1 MSYKWKVKKGA
12 EENNVVEPKESV
24 QDVLELP
31 FRGNQERGVTRQT
44 CEKFGVRAAVSEKD
58 GKTVVSYYF
67 PSLNARGEVTGFM
80 KQDLTKPKDESGHWT
95 AVGKVGINNKLF
107 GQDIAE
113 QINRKHTN
121 FTVTEGQWD
130 CLSVYQSQLK
140 SLEDTK
146 YEGQEPFV
154 VSIPLGTKNSVEA
167 LLHNKDFVKSF
178 DSMTIFFDDDS
189 CTPAEIKK
197 GIMRGKEAREAVAAA
212 FIGEVNLFSVLPQYG
227 YKDANDYLQDYN
239 EFIGD
244 LTARQLAL
252 AKLVQFDRKPLIT
265 EKIAHVEDV
274 SFEELT
280 TPLELGIQVN
290 CFPKLNEMMG
300 GFRTGEL
307 TIVTASSGAGK
318 TTSLSK
324 IADDIVDQ
332 NEKVGMIYLE
342 EPIKKTLQR
351 IVASRLKVSYKE
363 FKKNPLA
370 CATEQ
375 EIQSV
380 YNDLKDKS
388 RVVFL
393 DHFGSM
399 PITELMAKVKHLYFV
414 ENCRYILLDHL
425 SMVISGSDV
434 KDERKEIDIVMT
446 ELAAFCAANDVGI
459 IVVVHLNRQGS
470 SVNAPKGKEDEPF
483 WASISLSHL
492 RGSGGL
498 EQLSWNVLSLEREYM
513 PDKKRGRVRWTILKN
528 REFGELGIAD
538 VFSLNDTD
546 WSIQLFDDET
556 TEVANTASLIPR
568 QTITIPD
575 DDDSIPF

>member
-80 KQDLTKPKDESGHWT
+80 KQDLTKPKDEGGHWT

-178 DSMTIFFDDDS
+178 ESMTIFFDDDS

-239 EFIGD
+239 EAIGD

-265 EKIAHVEDV
+265 EKIIKASDI
-274 SFEELT
+274 SFEEIM
-280 TPLELGIQVN
+280 TPREKGVMLNDFPMLMEKIQ
-290 CFPKLNEMMG
+290 
-300 GFRTGEL
+300 GFRKRELVVLTSPSGVGKSSITSKMASAFLDAGER
-307 TIVTASSGAGK
+307 
-318 TTSLSK
+318 
-324 IADDIVDQ
+324 
-332 NEKVGMIYLE
+332 VGMAYLE
-342 EPIKKTLQR
+342 EETKETVQR
-351 IVASRLKVSYKE
+351 LIAERLKVNYLK
-363 FKKNPLA
+363 FKSNPLSV
-370 CATEQ
+370 ATEKQIKEAYDFIANQ
-375 EIQSV
+375 ERLTLLS
-380 YNDLKDKS
+380 
-388 RVVFL
+388 
-393 DHFGSM
+393 HFGSM
-399 PITELMAKVKHLYFV
+399 PINELMQKVKHMYFI
-414 ENCRYILLDHL
+414 EGCNWIIIDHITL
-425 SMVISGSDV
+425 IVSGSDV
-434 KDERKEIDIVMT
+434 VDERKEIDTVMT
-446 ELAAFCAANDVGI
+446 ELASFCASHDVCVI
-459 IVVVHLNRQGS
+459 LVSHINRSNS
-470 SVNAPKGKEDEPF
+470 SQFLAPKGKEGEPY
-483 WASISLSHL
+483 WVRVTKESL
-492 RGSGGL
+492 RGSSSLEALSWIILGL
-498 EQLSWNVLSLEREYM
+498 EPQIM
-513 PDKKRGRVRWTILKN
+513 PDRSRGNVRFTVLKN
-528 REFGELGIAD
+528 RPWGFLGEADEFSID
-538 VFSLNDTD
+538 QDT
-546 WSIQLFDDET
+546 WEVVLANNPQSSIS
-556 TEVANTASLIPR
+556 NTAKQVITIEDDDLIP
-568 QTITIPD
+568 
-575 DDDSIPF
+575 F

>member
-58 GKTVVSYYF
+58 GKTVVAYYF

-80 KQDLTKPKDESGHWT
+80 KQDLTKPKDEGGHWT

-178 DSMTIFFDDDS
+178 ESMTIFFDDDS

-239 EFIGD
+239 DAIGD

-265 EKIAHVEDV
+265 EKIIKASDI
-274 SFEELT
+274 SFEEIM
-280 TPLELGIQVN
+280 TPREKGVMLDDFPMLMEKIQ
-290 CFPKLNEMMG
+290 
-300 GFRTGEL
+300 GFRKRELVVLTSPSGVGKSSITSKMASAFLDAGER
-307 TIVTASSGAGK
+307 
-318 TTSLSK
+318 
-324 IADDIVDQ
+324 
-332 NEKVGMIYLE
+332 VGMAYLE
-342 EPIKKTLQR
+342 EETKETVQR
-351 IVASRLKVSYKE
+351 LIAERLKVNYLK
-363 FKKNPLA
+363 FKSNPLSV
-370 CATEQ
+370 ATEKQIKEAYDFIANQ
-375 EIQSV
+375 ERLTLLS
-380 YNDLKDKS
+380 
-388 RVVFL
+388 
-393 DHFGSM
+393 HFGSM
-399 PITELMAKVKHLYFV
+399 PINELMQKVKHMYFI
-414 ENCRYILLDHL
+414 EGCNWIIIDHITL
-425 SMVISGSDV
+425 IVSGSDV
-434 KDERKEIDIVMT
+434 VDERKEIDTVMT
-446 ELAAFCAANDVGI
+446 ELASFCASHDVCVI
-459 IVVVHLNRQGS
+459 LVSHINRSNS
-470 SVNAPKGKEDEPF
+470 SQFLAPKGKEGEPY
-483 WASISLSHL
+483 WVRVTKESL
-492 RGSGGL
+492 RGSSSLEALSWIILGL
-498 EQLSWNVLSLEREYM
+498 EPQIM
-513 PDKKRGRVRWTILKN
+513 PDRSRGNVRFTVLKN
-528 REFGELGIAD
+528 RPWGFLGEADEFSID
-538 VFSLNDTD
+538 QDT
-546 WSIQLFDDET
+546 WEVVLANSPQSSIS
-556 TEVANTASLIPR
+556 NTAK
-568 QTITIPD
+568 QVITIED
-575 DDDSIPF
+575 DNEIPF

>member
-58 GKTVVSYYF
+58 GKTVVAYYF

-239 EFIGD
+239 EAIGD

-265 EKIAHVEDV
+265 EKIIKASDI
-274 SFEELT
+274 SFEEIM
-280 TPLELGIQVN
+280 TPREKGVMLEDFPMLMEKIQ
-290 CFPKLNEMMG
+290 
-300 GFRTGEL
+300 GFRKRELVVLTSPSGVGKSSITSKMASAFLDAGER
-307 TIVTASSGAGK
+307 
-318 TTSLSK
+318 
-324 IADDIVDQ
+324 
-332 NEKVGMIYLE
+332 VGMAYLE
-342 EPIKKTLQR
+342 EETKETVQR
-351 IVASRLKVSYKE
+351 LIAERLKVNYLK
-363 FKKNPLA
+363 FKSNPLSV
-370 CATEQ
+370 ATESQIKEAYDFVANQ
-375 EIQSV
+375 ERLTLLS
-380 YNDLKDKS
+380 
-388 RVVFL
+388 
-393 DHFGSM
+393 HFGSM
-399 PITELMAKVKHLYFV
+399 PINELMQKVKHMYFI
-414 ENCRYILLDHL
+414 EGCNWIIIDHITL
-425 SMVISGSDV
+425 IVSGADV
-434 KDERKEIDIVMT
+434 VDERKEIDTVMT
-446 ELAAFCAANDVGI
+446 ELASFCASHDVCVI
-459 IVVVHLNRQGS
+459 LVSHINRSNS
-470 SVNAPKGKEDEPF
+470 SQFLAPKGKEDEPY
-483 WASISLSHL
+483 WVRVTKESL
-492 RGSGGL
+492 RGSSSLEALSWIILGL
-498 EQLSWNVLSLEREYM
+498 EPQIM
-513 PDKKRGRVRWTILKN
+513 PDRSRGNVRFTVLKN
-528 REFGELGIAD
+528 RPWGFLGEADEFSID
-538 VFSLNDTD
+538 QDT
-546 WSIQLFDDET
+546 WEVVLANNTQNTVSNSNKQVITLEDDIE
-556 TEVANTASLIPR
+556 
-568 QTITIPD
+568 
-575 DDDSIPF
+575 IPF

>member
-58 GKTVVSYYF
+58 GKTVVAYYF

-80 KQDLTKPKDESGHWT
+80 KQDLTKPKDEGGHWT

-178 DSMTIFFDDDS
+178 ESMTIFFDDDS

-239 EFIGD
+239 EVIGD

-265 EKIAHVEDV
+265 EKIIKASDI
-274 SFEELT
+274 SFEEIM
-280 TPLELGIQVN
+280 TPREKGVMLDDFPMLMEKIQ
-290 CFPKLNEMMG
+290 
-300 GFRTGEL
+300 GFRKRELVVLTSPSGVGKSSITSKMASAFLDAGER
-307 TIVTASSGAGK
+307 
-318 TTSLSK
+318 
-324 IADDIVDQ
+324 
-332 NEKVGMIYLE
+332 VGMAYLE
-342 EPIKKTLQR
+342 EETKETVQR
-351 IVASRLKVSYKE
+351 LIAERLKVNYLK
-363 FKKNPLA
+363 FKSNPLSV
-370 CATEQ
+370 ATEKQIKEAYDFIANQ
-375 EIQSV
+375 ERLTLLS
-380 YNDLKDKS
+380 
-388 RVVFL
+388 
-393 DHFGSM
+393 HFGSM
-399 PITELMAKVKHLYFV
+399 PINELMQKVKHMYFI
-414 ENCRYILLDHL
+414 EGCNWIIIDHITL
-425 SMVISGSDV
+425 IVSGSDV
-434 KDERKEIDIVMT
+434 VDERKEIDTVMT
-446 ELAAFCAANDVGI
+446 ELASFCASHDVCVI
-459 IVVVHLNRQGS
+459 LVSHINRSNS
-470 SVNAPKGKEDEPF
+470 SQFLAPKGKEGEPY
-483 WASISLSHL
+483 WVRVTKESL
-492 RGSGGL
+492 RGSSSLEALSWIILGL
-498 EQLSWNVLSLEREYM
+498 EPQIM
-513 PDKKRGRVRWTILKN
+513 PDRSRGNVRFTVLKN
-528 REFGELGIAD
+528 RPWGFLGEADEFSIDQDTWEVVLANSPQS
-538 VFSLNDTD
+538 SL
-546 WSIQLFDDET
+546 S
-556 TEVANTASLIPR
+556 NTAK
-568 QTITIPD
+568 QVITIED
-575 DDDSIPF
+575 DNEIPF

>member
-31 FRGNQERGVTRQT
+31 FRGNQDRGVTRQT

-58 GKTVVSYYF
+58 GKTVVAYYF

-80 KQDLTKPKDESGHWT
+80 KQDLTKPKDEGGHWT
-95 AVGKVGINNKLF
+95 AVGKVGISNKLF

-178 DSMTIFFDDDS
+178 ESMTIFFDDDS

-239 EFIGD
+239 DVIGD

-265 EKIAHVEDV
+265 EKIIKASDI
-274 SFEELT
+274 SFEEIM
-280 TPLELGIQVN
+280 TPREKGVMLDDFPMLMEKIQ
-290 CFPKLNEMMG
+290 
-300 GFRTGEL
+300 GFRKRELVVLTSPSGVGKSSITSKMASAFLDAGER
-307 TIVTASSGAGK
+307 
-318 TTSLSK
+318 
-324 IADDIVDQ
+324 
-332 NEKVGMIYLE
+332 VGMAYLE
-342 EPIKKTLQR
+342 EETKETVQR
-351 IVASRLKVSYKE
+351 LIAERLKVNYLK
-363 FKKNPLA
+363 FKSNPLSV
-370 CATEQ
+370 ATEKQIKEAYDFIANQ
-375 EIQSV
+375 ERLTLLS
-380 YNDLKDKS
+380 
-388 RVVFL
+388 
-393 DHFGSM
+393 HFGSM
-399 PITELMAKVKHLYFV
+399 PINELMQKVKHMYFI
-414 ENCRYILLDHL
+414 EGCNWIIIDHITL
-425 SMVISGSDV
+425 IVSGSDV
-434 KDERKEIDIVMT
+434 VDERKEIDTVMT
-446 ELAAFCAANDVGI
+446 ELASFCASHDVCVI
-459 IVVVHLNRQGS
+459 LVSHINRSNS
-470 SVNAPKGKEDEPF
+470 SQFLAPKGKEGEPY
-483 WASISLSHL
+483 WVRVTKESL
-492 RGSGGL
+492 RGSSSLEALSWIILGL
-498 EQLSWNVLSLEREYM
+498 EPQIM
-513 PDKKRGRVRWTILKN
+513 PDRSRGNVRFTVLKN
-528 REFGELGIAD
+528 RPWGFLGEADEFSID
-538 VFSLNDTD
+538 QDT
-546 WSIQLFDDET
+546 WEVVLANSPQSSIS
-556 TEVANTASLIPR
+556 NTAK
-568 QTITIPD
+568 QVITIED
-575 DDDSIPF
+575 DNEIPF

>member
-239 EFIGD
+239 EAIGD

-265 EKIAHVEDV
+265 EKIVHVEDV

-556 TEVANTASLIPR
+556 TEVDNTASLIPR

>member
-58 GKTVVSYYF
+58 GKTVVAYYF

-178 DSMTIFFDDDS
+178 ESMTIFFDDDS

-239 EFIGD
+239 EAIGD

-265 EKIAHVEDV
+265 EKIIKASDI
-274 SFEELT
+274 SFEEIM
-280 TPLELGIQVN
+280 TPREKGVMLDDFPMLMEKIQ
-290 CFPKLNEMMG
+290 
-300 GFRTGEL
+300 GFRKRELVVLTSPSGVGKSSITSKMASAFLDAGER
-307 TIVTASSGAGK
+307 
-318 TTSLSK
+318 
-324 IADDIVDQ
+324 
-332 NEKVGMIYLE
+332 VGMAYLE
-342 EPIKKTLQR
+342 EETKETVQR
-351 IVASRLKVSYKE
+351 LIAERLKVNYLK
-363 FKKNPLA
+363 FKSNPLSV
-370 CATEQ
+370 ATEKQIKEAYDFIANQ
-375 EIQSV
+375 ERLTLLS
-380 YNDLKDKS
+380 
-388 RVVFL
+388 
-393 DHFGSM
+393 HFGSM
-399 PITELMAKVKHLYFV
+399 PINELMQKVKHMYFI
-414 ENCRYILLDHL
+414 EGCNWIIIDHITL
-425 SMVISGSDV
+425 IVSGSDV
-434 KDERKEIDIVMT
+434 VDERKEIDTVMT
-446 ELAAFCAANDVGI
+446 ELASFCASHDVCVI
-459 IVVVHLNRQGS
+459 LVSHINRSNS
-470 SVNAPKGKEDEPF
+470 SQFLAPKGKEGEPY
-483 WASISLSHL
+483 WVRVTKESL
-492 RGSGGL
+492 RGSSSLEALSWIILGL
-498 EQLSWNVLSLEREYM
+498 EPQIM
-513 PDKKRGRVRWTILKN
+513 PDRSRGNVRFTVLKN
-528 REFGELGIAD
+528 RPWGFLGEADEFSID
-538 VFSLNDTD
+538 QDT
-546 WSIQLFDDET
+546 WEVVLANNPQSSIS
-556 TEVANTASLIPR
+556 NTAK
-568 QTITIPD
+568 QVITIE
-575 DDDSIPF
+575 DDSEIPF

>member
-12 EENNVVEPKESV
+12 GENNVVEPKESV

-58 GKTVVSYYF
+58 GKTVVAYYF
-67 PSLNARGEVTGFM
+67 PSLNSRGEVTGFM
-80 KQDLTKPKDESGHWT
+80 KQDLTKPKDEGGHWT

-239 EFIGD
+239 EAIGD

-265 EKIAHVEDV
+265 EKIIKASDI
-274 SFEELT
+274 SFEEIM
-280 TPLELGIQVN
+280 TPREKGVMLEDFPMLMEKIQ
-290 CFPKLNEMMG
+290 
-300 GFRTGEL
+300 GFRKRELVVLTSPSGVGKSSITSKMASAFLDAGER
-307 TIVTASSGAGK
+307 
-318 TTSLSK
+318 
-324 IADDIVDQ
+324 
-332 NEKVGMIYLE
+332 VGMAYLE
-342 EPIKKTLQR
+342 EETKETVQR
-351 IVASRLKVSYKE
+351 LIAERLKVNYLK
-363 FKKNPLA
+363 FKSNPLSV
-370 CATEQ
+370 ATESQIKEAYDFVANQ
-375 EIQSV
+375 ERLTLLS
-380 YNDLKDKS
+380 
-388 RVVFL
+388 
-393 DHFGSM
+393 HFGSM
-399 PITELMAKVKHLYFV
+399 PINELMQKVKHMYFI
-414 ENCRYILLDHL
+414 EGCNWIIIDHITL
-425 SMVISGSDV
+425 IVSGADV
-434 KDERKEIDIVMT
+434 VDERKEIDTVMT
-446 ELAAFCAANDVGI
+446 ELASFCASHDVCVI
-459 IVVVHLNRQGS
+459 LVSHINRSNS
-470 SVNAPKGKEDEPF
+470 SQFLAPKGKEGEPY
-483 WASISLSHL
+483 WVRVTKESL
-492 RGSGGL
+492 RGSSSLEALSWIILGL
-498 EQLSWNVLSLEREYM
+498 EPQIM
-513 PDKKRGRVRWTILKN
+513 PDRSRGNVRFTVLKN
-528 REFGELGIAD
+528 RPWGFLGEADEFSID
-538 VFSLNDTD
+538 QDT
-546 WSIQLFDDET
+546 WEVVLANNPQSSIS
-556 TEVANTASLIPR
+556 NTAK
-568 QTITIPD
+568 QVITIE
-575 DDDSIPF
+575 DDSEIPF

>member
-12 EENNVVEPKESV
+12 EENNVVEPKESI

-197 GIMRGKEAREAVAAA
+197 GVMRGKEAREAVAAA

-239 EFIGD
+239 EAIGD

-265 EKIAHVEDV
+265 EKIIKASDI
-274 SFEELT
+274 SFEEIM
-280 TPLELGIQVN
+280 TPREKGVMLDDFPMLMEKIQ
-290 CFPKLNEMMG
+290 
-300 GFRTGEL
+300 GFRKRELVVLTSPSGVGKSSITSKMASAFLDAGER
-307 TIVTASSGAGK
+307 
-318 TTSLSK
+318 
-324 IADDIVDQ
+324 
-332 NEKVGMIYLE
+332 VGMAYLE
-342 EPIKKTLQR
+342 EETKETVQR
-351 IVASRLKVSYKE
+351 LIAERLKVNYLK
-363 FKKNPLA
+363 FKSNPLSV
-370 CATEQ
+370 ATEEQIKVAYDFVANQ
-375 EIQSV
+375 ERLTLLS
-380 YNDLKDKS
+380 
-388 RVVFL
+388 
-393 DHFGSM
+393 HFGSM
-399 PITELMAKVKHLYFV
+399 PINELMQKVKHMYFI
-414 ENCRYILLDHL
+414 EGCNWIIIDHITL
-425 SMVISGSDV
+425 IVSGSDV
-434 KDERKEIDIVMT
+434 VDERKEIDTVMT
-446 ELAAFCAANDVGI
+446 ELASFCASHDVCVI
-459 IVVVHLNRQGS
+459 LVSHINRSNS
-470 SVNAPKGKEDEPF
+470 SQFLAPKGKEDEPY
-483 WASISLSHL
+483 WVRVTKESL
-492 RGSGGL
+492 RGSSSLEALSWIILGL
-498 EQLSWNVLSLEREYM
+498 EPQIM
-513 PDKKRGRVRWTILKN
+513 PDRSRGNVRFTVLKN
-528 REFGELGIAD
+528 RPWGFLGEADEFSINQDTWEVVLENNSPSTIAKTEKQ
-538 VFSLNDTD
+538 VVT
-546 WSIQLFDDET
+546 IVDDED
-556 TEVANTASLIPR
+556 E
-568 QTITIPD
+568 
-575 DDDSIPF
+575 IPF

>member
-12 EENNVVEPKESV
+12 EENNVVEPKESI

-58 GKTVVSYYF
+58 GKTVVAYYF

-212 FIGEVNLFSVLPQYG
+212 FIGEVNLFSVLPQHG

-239 EFIGD
+239 EAIGD

-265 EKIAHVEDV
+265 EKIIKASDI
-274 SFEELT
+274 SFEEIM
-280 TPLELGIQVN
+280 TPREKGVMLDDFPMLMEKIQ
-290 CFPKLNEMMG
+290 
-300 GFRTGEL
+300 GFRKRELVVLTSPSGVGKSSITSKMASAFLDAGER
-307 TIVTASSGAGK
+307 
-318 TTSLSK
+318 
-324 IADDIVDQ
+324 
-332 NEKVGMIYLE
+332 VGMAYLE
-342 EPIKKTLQR
+342 EETKETVQR
-351 IVASRLKVSYKE
+351 LIAERLKVNYLK
-363 FKKNPLA
+363 FKSNPLSV
-370 CATEQ
+370 ATEKQIKEAYDFIANQ
-375 EIQSV
+375 ERLTLLS
-380 YNDLKDKS
+380 
-388 RVVFL
+388 
-393 DHFGSM
+393 HFGSM
-399 PITELMAKVKHLYFV
+399 PINELMQKVKHMYFI
-414 ENCRYILLDHL
+414 EGCNWIIIDHITL
-425 SMVISGSDV
+425 IVSGSDV
-434 KDERKEIDIVMT
+434 VDERKEIDTVMT
-446 ELAAFCAANDVGI
+446 ELASFCASHDVCVI
-459 IVVVHLNRQGS
+459 LVSHINRSNS
-470 SVNAPKGKEDEPF
+470 SQFLAPKGKEGEPY
-483 WASISLSHL
+483 WVRVTKESL
-492 RGSGGL
+492 RGSSSLEALSWIILGL
-498 EQLSWNVLSLEREYM
+498 EPQIM
-513 PDKKRGRVRWTILKN
+513 PDRSRGNVRFTVLKN
-528 REFGELGIAD
+528 RPWGFLGEADEFSID
-538 VFSLNDTD
+538 QDT
-546 WSIQLFDDET
+546 W
-556 TEVANTASLIPR
+556 EVVLANSPQSSVSNTAKQVITVEDDDLIP
-568 QTITIPD
+568 
-575 DDDSIPF
+575 F

>member
-58 GKTVVSYYF
+58 GKTVVAYYF

-80 KQDLTKPKDESGHWT
+80 KQDLTKPKDEGGHWT

-154 VSIPLGTKNSVEA
+154 VSIPLGTKNSVEV

-178 DSMTIFFDDDS
+178 ESMTIFFDDDS

-239 EFIGD
+239 DAIGD

-265 EKIAHVEDV
+265 EKIIKASDI
-274 SFEELT
+274 SFEEIM
-280 TPLELGIQVN
+280 TPREKGVMLNDFPMLMEKIQ
-290 CFPKLNEMMG
+290 
-300 GFRTGEL
+300 GFRKRELVVLTSPSGVGKSSITSKMASAFLDAGER
-307 TIVTASSGAGK
+307 
-318 TTSLSK
+318 
-324 IADDIVDQ
+324 
-332 NEKVGMIYLE
+332 VGMAYLE
-342 EPIKKTLQR
+342 EETKETVQR
-351 IVASRLKVSYKE
+351 LIAERLKVNYLK
-363 FKKNPLA
+363 FKSNPLSV
-370 CATEQ
+370 ATEKQIKGAYDFIANQ
-375 EIQSV
+375 ERLTLLS
-380 YNDLKDKS
+380 
-388 RVVFL
+388 
-393 DHFGSM
+393 HFGSM
-399 PITELMAKVKHLYFV
+399 PINELMQKVKHMYFI
-414 ENCRYILLDHL
+414 EGCNWIIIDHITL
-425 SMVISGSDV
+425 IVSGSDV
-434 KDERKEIDIVMT
+434 VDERKEIDTVMT
-446 ELAAFCAANDVGI
+446 ELASFCASHDVCVI
-459 IVVVHLNRQGS
+459 LVSHINRSNS
-470 SVNAPKGKEDEPF
+470 SQFLAPKGKEGEPY
-483 WASISLSHL
+483 WVRVTKESL
-492 RGSGGL
+492 RGSSSLEALSWVILGL
-498 EQLSWNVLSLEREYM
+498 EPQIM
-513 PDKKRGRVRWTILKN
+513 PDRSRGNVRFTVLKN
-528 REFGELGIAD
+528 RPWGFLGEADEFSID
-538 VFSLNDTD
+538 QDT
-546 WSIQLFDDET
+546 WEVVLANNPQSSISNAAKQ
-556 TEVANTASLIPR
+556 V
-568 QTITIPD
+568 ITIE
-575 DDDSIPF
+575 DDSEIPF

>member
-12 EENNVVEPKESV
+12 EENNVVEPKESI

-212 FIGEVNLFSVLPQYG
+212 FIGEVNLFSVLPQHG

-239 EFIGD
+239 EAIGD

-265 EKIAHVEDV
+265 EKIIKASDI
-274 SFEELT
+274 SFEEIM
-280 TPLELGIQVN
+280 TPREKGVMLDDFPMLMEKIQ
-290 CFPKLNEMMG
+290 
-300 GFRTGEL
+300 GFRKRELVVLTSPSGVGKSSITSKMASAFLDAGER
-307 TIVTASSGAGK
+307 
-318 TTSLSK
+318 
-324 IADDIVDQ
+324 
-332 NEKVGMIYLE
+332 VGMAYLE
-342 EPIKKTLQR
+342 EETKETVQR
-351 IVASRLKVSYKE
+351 LIAERLKVNYLK
-363 FKKNPLA
+363 FKSNPLSV
-370 CATEQ
+370 ATEKQIKEAYDFIANQ
-375 EIQSV
+375 ERLTLLS
-380 YNDLKDKS
+380 
-388 RVVFL
+388 
-393 DHFGSM
+393 HFGSM
-399 PITELMAKVKHLYFV
+399 PINELMQKVKHMYFI
-414 ENCRYILLDHL
+414 EGCNWIIIDHITL
-425 SMVISGSDV
+425 IVSGSDV
-434 KDERKEIDIVMT
+434 VDERKEIDTVMT
-446 ELAAFCAANDVGI
+446 ELASFCASHDVCVI
-459 IVVVHLNRQGS
+459 LVSHINRSNS
-470 SVNAPKGKEDEPF
+470 SQFLAPKGKEGEPY
-483 WASISLSHL
+483 WVRVTKESL
-492 RGSGGL
+492 RGSSSLEALSWIILGL
-498 EQLSWNVLSLEREYM
+498 EPQIM
-513 PDKKRGRVRWTILKN
+513 PDRSRGNVRFTVLKN
-528 REFGELGIAD
+528 RPWGFLGEADEFSID
-538 VFSLNDTD
+538 QDT
-546 WSIQLFDDET
+546 W
-556 TEVANTASLIPR
+556 EVVLANSPQSSVSNTAKQVITVEDDDLIP
-568 QTITIPD
+568 
-575 DDDSIPF
+575 F

>member
-113 QINRKHTN
+113 QIGRKHTN

-197 GIMRGKEAREAVAAA
+197 GVMRGKEAREAVAAA

-239 EFIGD
+239 EAIGD

-265 EKIAHVEDV
+265 EKIIKASDISLEEIMTPREKGVMLED
-274 SFEELT
+274 FPMLMEK
-280 TPLELGIQVN
+280 IQ
-290 CFPKLNEMMG
+290 
-300 GFRTGEL
+300 GFRKRELVVLTSPSGVGKSSITSKMASAFLDAGER
-307 TIVTASSGAGK
+307 
-318 TTSLSK
+318 
-324 IADDIVDQ
+324 
-332 NEKVGMIYLE
+332 VGMAYLE
-342 EPIKKTLQR
+342 EETKETVQR
-351 IVASRLKVSYKE
+351 LIAERLKVNYLK
-363 FKKNPLA
+363 FKSNPLSV
-370 CATEQ
+370 ATEEQIKVAYDFVANQ
-375 EIQSV
+375 ERLTLLS
-380 YNDLKDKS
+380 
-388 RVVFL
+388 
-393 DHFGSM
+393 HFGSM
-399 PITELMAKVKHLYFV
+399 PINELMQKVKHMYFI
-414 ENCRYILLDHL
+414 EGCNWIIIDHITL
-425 SMVISGSDV
+425 IVSGSDV
-434 KDERKEIDIVMT
+434 VDERKEIDTVMT
-446 ELAAFCAANDVGI
+446 ELASFCASHDVCVI
-459 IVVVHLNRQGS
+459 LVSHINRSNS
-470 SVNAPKGKEDEPF
+470 SQFLAPKGKEDEPY
-483 WASISLSHL
+483 WVRVTKESL
-492 RGSGGL
+492 RGSSSLEALSWIILGL
-498 EQLSWNVLSLEREYM
+498 EPQIM
-513 PDKKRGRVRWTILKN
+513 PDRSRGNVRFTVLKN
-528 REFGELGIAD
+528 RPWGFLGEADEFSINQDTWEVVLENNSPSTIAKTEKQ
-538 VFSLNDTD
+538 VVT
-546 WSIQLFDDET
+546 IVDDED
-556 TEVANTASLIPR
+556 E
-568 QTITIPD
+568 
-575 DDDSIPF
+575 IPF